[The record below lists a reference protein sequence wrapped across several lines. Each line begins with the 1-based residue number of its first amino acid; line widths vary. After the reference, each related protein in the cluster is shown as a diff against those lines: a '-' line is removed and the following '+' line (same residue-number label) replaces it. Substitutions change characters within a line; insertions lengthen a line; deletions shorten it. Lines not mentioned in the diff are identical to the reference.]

1 MTNSAIIAG
10 ASEGDKETDRN
21 LSDVVTVKA
30 MHLSRV
36 AVNEEEP
43 AETVLAEVVGE
54 TEQGDGGES
63 RLKPHDHHLKG
74 LNLIPIAL
82 RALAHGQRHKW
93 RRHSNRR
100 EHGPRKHQTE
110 HRVLVEP

>member
-1 MTNSAIIAG
+1 
-10 ASEGDKETDRN
+10 
-21 LSDVVTVKA
+21 
-30 MHLSRV
+30 MHLSGI

-63 RLKPHDHHLKG
+63 GLKRHDHHLKA
-74 LNLIPIAL
+74 LNLKPIAL
-82 RALAHGQRHKW
+82 HALAHGQRHKW

-100 EHGPRKHQTE
+100 EHAPRNHQTE
-110 HRVLVEP
+110 RGVLVEP